1 MSDNPQPWFAL
12 PGHAVIAL
20 EGRDAAAFAQAQ
32 FMNDAS
38 PLAVGQWQWSGWLTP
53 KGRAIALFALLRH
66 GEEAVW
72 LLLPDAEP
80 GAFAT
85 ELQRYVFRSK
95 VSIKVRGELRAS
107 GAFRAPAE
115 AHGNVA
121 ATVDG
126 GMELDLG
133 AEGGARALR
142 IAEGSSAG
150 EANAHEGHAHEDQAA
165 ALRWKAFD
173 LAHGLPR
180 LAAGQS
186 GQWTPQQLSLE
197 RLHAFSVKKGCYP
210 GQEIVART
218 HFLGQ
223 AKRGLVLLEGDVPLA
238 DGDEVRAGER
248 VAGTIVSAAG
258 PLALAV
264 LPLEREPDTTLAVAG
279 AEVRERPLQDGLAR

>member
-53 KGRAIALFALLRH
+53 KGRVIALFALLRH

-80 GAFAT
+80 EAFAA

-95 VSIKVRGELRAS
+95 VAIAVRGELRAS
-107 GAFRAPAE
+107 GAFRAPVQAR
-115 AHGNVA
+115 GNAVA
-121 ATVDG
+121 TTDG
-126 GMELDLG
+126 GMELDFG
-133 AEGGARALR
+133 AEDGARTLR
-142 IAEGSSAG
+142 IAEAPAAG
-150 EANAHEGHAHEDQAA
+150 EDAVA

-180 LAAGQS
+180 LAAAQA

-223 AKRGLVLLEGDVPLA
+223 AKRGLVLLEGDVTLA
-238 DGDEVRAGER
+238 DGDEVRIGER
-248 VAGTIVSAAG
+248 VAGTIVSVAG
-258 PLALAV
+258 QLALAV
-264 LPLEREPDTTLAVAG
+264 LPLEREPDIALTVAS
-279 AEVRERPLQDGLAR
+279 AEVRERPLQTGLAR